1 MKSLVS
7 ISEKTFAK
15 RKKLLASLNLVG
27 LVAVFLF
34 LLWNYQ
40 TEGLLYIVS
49 QGDSNLIQDYF
60 TEYSLWQSA
69 LIVFGLVMIE
79 VVIGIIPAVAMY
91 PVVGLM
97 VGNFWGILIISIG
110 NIIGNTLNYWQG
122 KFIAEAFIK
131 NEKYL
136 SVVEKMKGGGLKELT
151 LLRLNPMT
159 SFDSISYLA
168 GALGMSYWKFLVATI
183 LGVTPWIIVGVTVG
197 GEILERYEGALT
209 VLLVGVGVSVG
220 YVILKKFRAAYKKA

>member
-220 YVILKKFRAAYKKA
+220 YVILKKFRAAYKKD